1 MLSSLVTET
10 RSLAES
16 QPRCGRG
23 AVRAK
28 SVGARLLHSQVSRHE
43 PPLQPRRGGSPAWR
57 RRDGTARQPF
67 ADDTTRR
74 KFDALSVQRARAE
87 RLVRNAA
94 CAGSRKYSTRAS
106 PAGAGC
112 ARSAQLRAWRGP
124 CRPSTQPASA
134 VGCGCGAG
142 AWPLNQ
148 GRWSAKGRLRPV
160 GRIYSCHQR
169 QPIGQR
175 PTAELKSFIRMWH
188 SSCFDDGTSGQAT
201 RKDCPG
207 VAVADARLFH
217 SSGGRENETV
227 VRPAWARSWRW
238 KSSRKLATANEVKRN
253 CTRATECGEEAW
265 SETASRWTRT
275 RYEAQ
280 PSRASGQRSA
290 KLSWPR
296 LRRRKSGGCAGKDR
310 VLTWGDL
317 ASWLKG
323 RRGNAERGVS
333 RGHSSCLR
341 GVKGRTRRKADNHV
355 SWTCS
360 ASAAWATGANRKRAG

>member
-1 MLSSLVTET
+1 MRVSQRSET
-10 RSLAES
+10 RLVLT
-16 QPRCGRG
+16 QYWVVVRLIGLV
-23 AVRAK
+23 AVGVAIG
-28 SVGARLLHSQVSRHE
+28 VGFTTVRTRLLCVVRDTSRSCTIR
-43 PPLQPRRGGSPAWR
+43 LQSLLGRDRVIRIPAETMLGVFIR
-57 RRDGTARQPF
+57 SRRD
-67 ADDTTRR
+67 DD
-74 KFDALSVQRARAE
+74 
-87 RLVRNAA
+87 
-94 CAGSRKYSTRAS
+94 
-106 PAGAGC
+106 
-112 ARSAQLRAWRGP
+112 
-124 CRPSTQPASA
+124 
-134 VGCGCGAG
+134 
-142 AWPLNQ
+142 
-148 GRWSAKGRLRPV
+148 
-160 GRIYSCHQR
+160 GRIDYC
-169 QPIGQR
+169 
-175 PTAELKSFIRMWH
+175 AELKYRGGGVDLACSEKRATLMPLREQLHAFAA
-188 SSCFDDGTSGQAT
+188 GQ
-201 RKDCPG
+201 
-207 VAVADARLFH
+207 RLGQRF
-217 SSGGRENETV
+217 V

-333 RGHSSCLR
+333 RGRSSCLR

-360 ASAAWATGANRKRAG
+360 ASEAWATGANRKRAG